1 MDKKLLKNLKNF
13 SSDDY
18 VNIESFLSFTKDT
31 QELRDSLAS
40 LESLGYIK
48 VVYSEVAGPLIPNP
62 LPPNR
67 LLLDSSDSLYLR
79 PCHLLFLQ

>member
-48 VVYSEVAGPLIPNP
+48 VVYSSGQIYEIVLLPLCIE
-62 LPPNR
+62 
-67 LLLDSSDSLYLR
+67 YFKTIEFIFR
-79 PCHLLFLQ
+79 PLFLKWPVH

>member
-48 VVYSEVAGPLIPNP
+48 VVYSSGQIYKIALLPLCIE
-62 LPPNR
+62 
-67 LLLDSSDSLYLR
+67 Y
-79 PCHLLFLQ
+79 FKTI

>member
-48 VVYSEVAGPLIPNP
+48 VV
-62 LPPNR
+62 
-67 LLLDSSDSLYLR
+67 
-79 PCHLLFLQ
+79 